1 MKNEKDAAP
10 TPNAKKRSPDRTKEA
25 LLFMW
30 LALVIFAGT
39 CELWS
44 RHVVARINAE
54 AEAEMQ
60 KLKPQK
66 LKPKTLAQADQAGA
80 VQ

>member
-1 MKNEKDAAP
+1 MGNDVR
-10 TPNAKKRSPDRTKEA
+10 KRSPYRTEEA
-25 LLFMW
+25 LVCAW

-44 RHVVARINAE
+44 RHVVARINAK

-60 KLKPQK
+60 KLKPQGPK
-66 LKPKTLAQADQAGA
+66 LKTAALADQASA
-80 VQ
+80 IK